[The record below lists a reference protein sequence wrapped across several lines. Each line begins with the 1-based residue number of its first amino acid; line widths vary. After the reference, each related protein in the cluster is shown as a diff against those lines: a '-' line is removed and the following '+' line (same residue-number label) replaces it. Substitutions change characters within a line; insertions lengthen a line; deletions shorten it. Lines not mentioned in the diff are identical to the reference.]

1 MGQTGERFNQLES
14 IVTEA
19 LAAPDGQRADLIEAL
34 CCEDAALADEVRALV
49 EACEAEE
56 QKMELC
62 RKEPVA
68 DRVGRPERK
77 RVGPYQIDRLLGR
90 GGMGAVYLAHRDD
103 GHFEQEVAVKVI
115 DVPFAADMFR
125 ERFRQERQI
134 LAGLQHSYIARLLDG
149 GVSDDGELYLVM
161 EYVDGVPIHRFCEEK
176 HLSQNQRI
184 DLFLMAC
191 EAVQFAHQNFV
202 VHRDLKP
209 DNILV
214 AGDGTPRLLD
224 FGTAKLLSPSLDKP
238 DSQLTRSGYLSFTPQ
253 YASPEQIQGNPIT
266 TASDTYS
273 LGVLLYL
280 LLTGTLPYELRE
292 LTMGQMMRTVCDEAP
307 RKPAPLAGSGKR
319 FNADL
324 EAILMKAL
332 RKEPKER
339 YLTAER
345 LADDL
350 RAYLEGQPVAAR
362 RGTKRYLAGKFVLRH
377 RRILTAAALLV
388 AVLVAGVAGIVW
400 QASVANTE
408 RRTAVARS
416 VDLRQLS
423 NSLLTELDDTIQQ
436 IPGSTGAQKLLVT
449 RVLERLDRVAKDAHG
464 DRQTQLDL
472 AAAYNRLAD
481 LQGSAYDQNLG
492 DPAGALISVD
502 KAIALA
508 TAWAGHNSSDQEAL
522 HALANAQLSRGK
534 ILFGTSP
541 IRLAIASTQ
550 AAIASY
556 ERLIDMPGAT
566 PDEMCEAALAYSILG
581 DELGVII
588 SESLNDLAGAKSAYR
603 KSLNLYTRALNIDSN
618 LLRAKRGLATGLLEI
633 VPIEKESDP
642 EQGLKDAQLGLQ
654 RIAALPQAEQ
664 QSLRMIRVRESYLVD
679 EAFVQAQMGR
689 YSEADAIVV
698 GSVESSKRRV
708 AQDPQDLRS
717 LGDLL
722 FSLDRQAINLDIE
735 ADPALGASTGVR
747 RRSLI
752 AEEKALAQ
760 EHAGLDRMLQ
770 LNPSQKEWKSVQGDV
785 EVRLGTVQSVLHS
798 SRDSEVLIKKGL
810 ATLKEAIKEDR
821 DSPEIIDSLAK
832 DLLIAEPVSLRDPQ
846 LAVTY
851 AERSVTLSHRK
862 MPARLLTLAQA
873 YSASGNTE
881 MSRAA
886 ASEGLALLPTPQ
898 PGSVNPRL
906 RRLLEIQAATGL

>member
-1 MGQTGERFNQLES
+1 
-14 IVTEA
+14 
-19 LAAPDGQRADLIEAL
+19 
-34 CCEDAALADEVRALV
+34 
-49 EACEAEE
+49 
-56 QKMELC
+56 
-62 RKEPVA
+62 
-68 DRVGRPERK
+68 
-77 RVGPYQIDRLLGR
+77 
-90 GGMGAVYLAHRDD
+90 
-103 GHFEQEVAVKVI
+103 
-115 DVPFAADMFR
+115 
-125 ERFRQERQI
+125 
-134 LAGLQHSYIARLLDG
+134 
-149 GVSDDGELYLVM
+149 
-161 EYVDGVPIHRFCEEK
+161 
-176 HLSQNQRI
+176 
-184 DLFLMAC
+184 
-191 EAVQFAHQNFV
+191 
-202 VHRDLKP
+202 
-209 DNILV
+209 
-214 AGDGTPRLLD
+214 
-224 FGTAKLLSPSLDKP
+224 
-238 DSQLTRSGYLSFTPQ
+238 
-253 YASPEQIQGNPIT
+253 
-266 TASDTYS
+266 
-273 LGVLLYL
+273 
-280 LLTGTLPYELRE
+280 
-292 LTMGQMMRTVCDEAP
+292 
-307 RKPAPLAGSGKR
+307 
-319 FNADL
+319 
-324 EAILMKAL
+324 
-332 RKEPKER
+332 
-339 YLTAER
+339 
-345 LADDL
+345 
-350 RAYLEGQPVAAR
+350 
-362 RGTKRYLAGKFVLRH
+362 
-377 RRILTAAALLV
+377 
-388 AVLVAGVAGIVW
+388 
-400 QASVANTE
+400 
-408 RRTAVARS
+408 
-416 VDLRQLS
+416 
-423 NSLLTELDDTIQQ
+423 
-436 IPGSTGAQKLLVT
+436 
-449 RVLERLDRVAKDAHG
+449 
-464 DRQTQLDL
+464 
-472 AAAYNRLAD
+472 
-481 LQGSAYDQNLG
+481 
-492 DPAGALISVD
+492 
-502 KAIALA
+502 
-508 TAWAGHNSSDQEAL
+508 
-522 HALANAQLSRGK
+522 
-534 ILFGTSP
+534 
-541 IRLAIASTQ
+541 
-550 AAIASY
+550 
-556 ERLIDMPGAT
+556 LIDMPGAT